1 MSEASKGGKL
11 KFEWTDKEGY
21 TQNSDTYYTFSYYLP
36 YIYTIYI
43 M

>member
-21 TQNSDTYYTFSYYLP
+21 TQIATLITPLVITYHIFTQF
-36 YIYTIYI
+36 T
-43 M
+43 